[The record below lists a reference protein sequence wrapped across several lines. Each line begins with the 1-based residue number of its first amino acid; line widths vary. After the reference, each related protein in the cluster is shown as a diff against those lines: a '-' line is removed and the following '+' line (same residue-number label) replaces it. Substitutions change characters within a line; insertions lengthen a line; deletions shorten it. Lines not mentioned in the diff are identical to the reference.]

1 MITLESLSFKYE
13 DARQPALHEL
23 SLEVPAG
30 EILGIVGTEG
40 SGRTSLFRVL
50 NGTAPRCFP
59 GTLEGQVRVCGFDPQ
74 LCSHSDLGA
83 HVSSIFDDPDSQII
97 SLTVEE
103 EISFA
108 LVQRGLPF
116 KEIELRVQETLA
128 RVGLAGFERRA
139 TASLSGGQK
148 QRLILA
154 SALALRPKLLL
165 IDEGTHA
172 LDPEAA
178 RLCFELVRELVEE
191 EGSTALFF
199 ERDMELLL
207 EYADRVMVL
216 DKGTSLCCEQS
227 ASLCQ
232 RAQELKALGLR
243 LPAWLDLSAE
253 LLQRG
258 VLELPLPS
266 NEEEAVAVLE
276 PLCKAR
282 VPA

>member
-23 SLEVPAG
+23 SLKVPAG
-30 EILGIVGTEG
+30 EILGIIGTEG

-59 GTLEGQVRVCGFDPQ
+59 GTLEGLVRVLGMDPQ
-74 LCSHSDLGA
+74 LCGHTALGA
-83 HVSSIFDDPDSQII
+83 QVTSIFDDPDSQII

-128 RVGLAGFERRA
+128 KVGLAGFERRA

-154 SALALRPKLLL
+154 SALALRPRLLL

-178 RLCFELVRELVEE
+178 HLCFNLIRELVEK

-216 DKGTSLCCEQS
+216 DKGSMFCCES
-227 ASLCQ
+227 IPPLCQ
-232 RAQELKALGLR
+232 HADKLKALGLH
-243 LPAWLDLSAE
+243 LPAWLELSVE
-253 LLQRG
+253 LFQRG
-258 VLELPLPS
+258 VLEAPLPS
-266 NEEEAVAVLE
+266 SEEEALAIIG
-276 PLCKAR
+276 PLCRER